1 MYINRLHTHHL
12 SPVGLCCCCKC
23 KPNIHKLLYMGYCLC
38 DNYTFVHI
46 HFCICTLPGTALPQ
60 ELVDSNFEQ
69 ERSDL
74 NRGCVVCATNMQV
87 QWTRNWWK
95 VFSFGCTIW
104 VEEPAKLIYF
114 CVDSWSIKHT
124 YRWGDKSTISIP
136 SIVVGDGT
144 AVINSVTTTDQM
156 KTYQDFVDCSLA
168 IIYNIAENYDEVRLV
183 FDRHMKASLKEQMRQ
198 REPRESQHITMWSTP
213 L

>member
-1 MYINRLHTHHL
+1 MWQLHLRSHRLLHL
-12 SPVGLCCCCKC
+12 HFIRHSTASGTGGFKHRTGEKWLEPCVCTVCDEYASPV
-23 KPNIHKLLYMGYCLC
+23 NQKLIEG
-38 DNYTFVHI
+38 
-46 HFCICTLPGTALPQ
+46 
-60 ELVDSNFEQ
+60 
-69 ERSDL
+69 
-74 NRGCVVCATNMQV
+74 
-87 QWTRNWWK
+87 
-95 VFSFGCTIW
+95 FSFGCTIW